1 MIDGVPV
8 TWSGNRNARRS
19 RKRSAGFTL
28 IELLAVLI
36 IVGIMAGVAWPA
48 MSNLGSTRSAMA
60 GRQLLR
66 DLTFAR
72 QRALATGSVSWVVF
86 DTGLGTWS
94 VYVENPPP
102 AAAGRA
108 GATILTDLANGR
120 PYVTSLASNEFSG
133 VSITTCNFGGSTE
146 VGFNWLGSPLVVG
159 GGAMATQGVV
169 TLTGGRQV
177 TVEAGTGH
185 IRYSP

>member
-1 MIDGVPV
+1 MNHAVSV
-8 TWSGNRNARRS
+8 HLSGISNARRS

-36 IVGIMAGVAWPA
+36 IVGIMAGVAWPS
-48 MSNLGSTRSAMA
+48 MSNLGSTRSGLA

-72 QRALATGSVSWVVF
+72 QRAMATGTIHWVAF

-94 VYVENPPP
+94 VYVENPSSP
-102 AAAGRA
+102 GRA
-108 GATILTDLANGR
+108 GASILTDLANGM
-120 PYVTSLASNEFSG
+120 PYVTSLATAEFHG
-133 VSITTCNFGGSTE
+133 VSITSCNFGGGPE
-146 VGFNWLGSPLVVG
+146 IGFNWIGKPLVVG
-159 GGAMATQGVV
+159 GFDMSTQGVV

-177 TVEAGTGH
+177 TVEARTGH
-185 IRYSP
+185 IRYTP